1 MPPVRQKIRS
11 LTVGQSTHTPPPL
24 LGNSHLFTDVYTADG
39 QARLEDT
46 CMKLLADL
54 TSHMQVLCKVKAAS
68 APQSIEQ
75 EMLLGK
81 ECLEAASSAATAID
95 SWEAHEPRA
104 AVPVRPMA
112 PSKRPPLLE
121 GIGVIPQTSCTTDH
135 DSASDRELESQSP
148 PAINSDSETAGGD
161 ANVSRCAS
169 EGQPT
174 SSSSP
179 KGSSGRQTKSFLN
192 SVFEARPT
200 WKKQPA
206 RGYWIPGAAR
216 SAILTKAV
224 LRLSQQQT
232 GNHWPVTSITEATEQ
247 EADVHAIPLQRGASL
262 LGQFVVSPSS
272 PYRLGWDVLG
282 GFFIFWDL
290 LMIPLRVFDPPST
303 AFIEVL
309 DWMTLIYWTLNML
322 ATFAFGYVDNGVS
335 VMEPKLIASRYFRC
349 WFWIDLG
356 ILLPDWIF
364 TLFLVV
370 GSTTSSS
377 SGATRS
383 SVKLLRI
390 LRLARTL
397 RLVRLVKLQ
406 WVVKTLDEQLDSEYA
421 SILANLAK
429 MITMLLATN
438 HFVACAWYLVADMQR
453 DETTTWLSH
462 HDVLES
468 EWYYQYTLAFHWSIT
483 QFTPASMDVGPRN
496 LAERVFAIT
505 VVVFALVGF
514 SYLVGSIT
522 GSLTQL
528 RSMKEDTA
536 KQFWSLRRYLRQ
548 NQVPFDLT
556 VRIQKY
562 LQHAWHKRKVSGHGN
577 LQIIDLLSEQLQ
589 SELHSAIYVPH
600 LLVHPLFSYLSNDA
614 SVTCNRLATRA
625 ISRKPL
631 AQNDQLFITGEVA
644 HFMYFVR
651 SGRLRY
657 VKVHDDGS
665 SENEWVDEKEDWIS
679 EPALWTTQWI
689 HLGSLSA
696 WAEIEL
702 LVVHPEH
709 FSEVVHQTPN
719 LSDFVVNYAQNY
731 LNWINSLPQERLSDI
746 CQGEV
751 QSEMISSFVGQI
763 GEASSAKAPRTKR
776 GSIRTRSAAMQRAST
791 GTTSLVN
798 KFLKVAPA

>member
-1 MPPVRQKIRS
+1 
-11 LTVGQSTHTPPPL
+11 
-24 LGNSHLFTDVYTADG
+24 
-39 QARLEDT
+39 
-46 CMKLLADL
+46 MKLLTDL
-54 TSHMQVLCKVKAAS
+54 THHMQVLCKVKAAM
-68 APQSIEQ
+68 APQSVEQ

-81 ECLEAASSAATAID
+81 EGLEPVAPAVDAC
-95 SWEAHEPRA
+95 EALEPRA
-104 AVPVRPMA
+104 PVRPMP
-112 PSKRPPLLE
+112 PSKRPPPLLE
-121 GIGVIPQTSCTTDH
+121 GIGIIPQASCTTDH
-135 DSASDRELESQSP
+135 DSASDRELDSHCH
-148 PAINSDSETAGGD
+148 AANSDSDNACCDG
-161 ANVSRCAS
+161 NVSRCES

-174 SSSSP
+174 SSTSP
-179 KGSSGRQTKSFLN
+179 KGSSGRDTKTFLT

-200 WKKQPA
+200 WKKQAA

-232 GNHWPVTSITEATEQ
+232 GNHWPVTSITEAEQ
-247 EADVHAIPLQRGASL
+247 EAELHALPLQRGASFI
-262 LGQFVVSPSS
+262 GHMVISPSS
-272 PYRLGWDVLG
+272 PYRLGWDILG
-282 GFFIFWDL
+282 GLFIFWDL

-303 AFIEVL
+303 AFIAVL

-335 VMEPKLIASRYFRC
+335 VMEPKLIAARYFRC

-364 TLFLVV
+364 TLFMIV
-370 GSTTSSS
+370 GSASNSS

-453 DETTTWLSH
+453 EETATWLSH
-462 HDVLES
+462 HDVLDS

-496 LAERVFAIT
+496 LKERVFAIT

-562 LQHAWHKRKVSGHGN
+562 LQHAWQKRKVSGHGN
-577 LQIIDLLSEQLQ
+577 LQIIELLSEQLQ

-614 SVTCNRLATRA
+614 SVTCNRLATKA
-625 ISRKPL
+625 ISRKSL

-657 VKVHDDGS
+657 VKSHDDGS
-665 SENEWVDEKEDWIS
+665 SHNEWVDEKEDWIS

-719 LSDFVVNYAQNY
+719 LSEFVVNYAQNY
-731 LNWINSLPQERLSDI
+731 LNWVNSLPQDRLSDI
-746 CQGEV
+746 CQGEL
-751 QSEMISSFVGQI
+751 QSEMIASFVGQI
-763 GEASSAKAPRTKR
+763 GEAASAKAVRTKR
-776 GSIRTRSAAMQRAST
+776 GSTRTRSLAMQRVST
-791 GTTSLVN
+791 GKRPWSTSS
-798 KFLKVAPA
+798 